1 MLGTLFGI
9 IFNTFF
15 IPDEIES
22 NDQYIADM
30 NKYLVAEAIIVI
42 IFSIPAILL
51 FKSKPKYAPSVSQN
65 NMVVPDFKSSIQ
77 MLVKNRNF
85 MCLFCAFSIIVGYF
99 NLMGTILNQFLAA
112 YSITTTQTSI
122 VGGVG
127 NFLGILGCIFSSILI
142 DKEKNYKKVF
152 LILLSVGLGSQVI
165 LTIAA
170 EFISVSYSFF
180 LWLICWSLLLLAAVP
195 CYAIGMDYVCE
206 ITYPIGEIV
215 SGGFIMAGSQ
225 LVGIGQTYLS
235 NYFLDVLNMRYLINV
250 MIFCFFVFAFFAL
263 IALEEELLRNQEET
277 HVPIVNSSFETEE
290 VFEQEQS
297 LESHENN
304 KSSAI
309 DTQSQQAI

>member
-1 MLGTLFGI
+1 
-9 IFNTFF
+9 
-15 IPDEIES
+15 
-22 NDQYIADM
+22 M
-30 NKYLVAEAIIVI
+30 NRYLIAEAIIVVL
-42 IFSIPAILL
+42 FSLPAIIL

-65 NMVVPDFKSSIQ
+65 NMVIPDFKTSLK
-77 MLVKNRNF
+77 MLVSNRNF
-85 MCLFCAFSIIVGYF
+85 MCLFFAFSIIVGYF

-112 YSITTTQTSI
+112 YKITTTQTSI

-142 DKEKNYKKVF
+142 DKEKNYKRVF
-152 LILLSVGLGSQVI
+152 LILLSVGLVSQVI

-170 EFISVSYSFF
+170 EFVPDSYSFY

-235 NYFLDVLNMRYLINV
+235 NFFLDNLKMRYLINV
-250 MIFCFFVFAFFAL
+250 MIFCFFILALFSL
-263 IALEEELLRNQEET
+263 IALNEELLRNQEEK
-277 HVPIVNSSFETEE
+277 HVPIVNASFATEE
-290 VFEQEQS
+290 VFEQEQTI
-297 LESHENN
+297 ESNEI
-304 KSSAI
+304 KA
-309 DTQSQQAI
+309 A